1 MVSAR
6 RRYLQV
12 AFGSDPGQYVEYF
25 RAEKSNSMNGVRRG
39 AYSLAVAVVVFLA
52 LSLPVL
58 TRLFGPV
65 VYLPVYGVVAALA
78 GAVAWSVF
86 GWLTGDKKTGRDEVE
101 PVSERTETD
110 YPEADVER
118 ELKDLKRE

>member
-1 MVSAR
+1 
-6 RRYLQV
+6 
-12 AFGSDPGQYVEYF
+12 
-25 RAEKSNSMNGVRRG
+25 MNGIRRG
-39 AYSLAVAVVVFLA
+39 AYSLAVAVVVFLV

-65 VYLPVYGVVAALA
+65 VYLPVYGLVAALA

-86 GWLTGDKKTGRDEVE
+86 GWLTGDGETGREEIE
-101 PVSERTETD
+101 PVSNGAEAD

-118 ELKDLKRE
+118 ELEDLKQE